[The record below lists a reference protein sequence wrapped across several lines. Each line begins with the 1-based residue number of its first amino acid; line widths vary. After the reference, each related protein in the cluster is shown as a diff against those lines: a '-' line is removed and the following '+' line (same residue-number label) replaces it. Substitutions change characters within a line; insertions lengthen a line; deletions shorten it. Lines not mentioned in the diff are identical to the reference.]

1 MRNPDFHNRL
11 IAYYNSNR
19 TKDAS
24 RLLMNELAS
33 ILVKSKKDFV
43 DLLNESDIIAYDTM
57 SDNQLVDLY
66 VSNLDKNK
74 KLRLGT
80 ALLINMHN
88 KQIGFDGEEEVSND
102 GVKVSAIVL
111 DDYFGAEGTM
121 ESSEDYDAPTI
132 GGTMSSSEEEYSY
145 IPGLGQ
151 AIAGAVQGVSSATT
165 TIAQGQQKKK
175 YGALDLA
182 TKKQEAKSQM
192 TQQILAQR
200 LAETE
205 NKKKEEEQKQKT
217 TRTILIVGGV
227 IVGLA
232 VIGMG
237 IYFLRKKNQAK

>member
-1 MRNPDFHNRL
+1 MVSPEFHNRL

-24 RLLMNELAS
+24 RLLMKELGS
-33 ILVKSKKDFV
+33 ILIKSKKDFV

-66 VSNLDKNK
+66 VNNLDRNK

-145 IPGLGQ
+145 AGLGT
-151 AIAGAVQGVSSATT
+151 AIAGAIQGVAGATT

-175 YGALDLA
+175 YGAIDMA

-200 LAETE
+200 MAETE
-205 NKKKEEEQKQKT
+205 AKNKEKEQSQS
-217 TRTILIVGGV
+217 
-227 IVGLA
+227 
-232 VIGMG
+232 
-237 IYFLRKKNQAK
+237 

>member
-24 RLLMNELAS
+24 RLLMSELGS

-57 SDNQLVDLY
+57 SDNKLVDLY
-66 VSNLDKNK
+66 VSNLDTNK

-88 KQIGFDGEEEVSND
+88 KQIGFDGDEEVSND

-111 DDYFGAEGTM
+111 DDYYGAEGTM
-121 ESSEDYDAPTI
+121 DSSEDYDAPTI
-132 GGTMSSSEEEYSY
+132 GGTMSSSEEDYSY
-145 IPGLGQ
+145 VPGLGT
-151 AIAGAVQGVSSATT
+151 AIAGAIGGVSNLGTK
-165 TIAQGQQKKK
+165 IAEGQQKKK
-175 YGALDLA
+175 YGSLDIA

-192 TQQILAQR
+192 TQQILAQK

-205 NKKKEEEQKQKT
+205 NKKKEDEQKQKT
-217 TRTILIVGGV
+217 TRTLLIVGGV
-227 IVGLA
+227 LVGLTL
-232 VIGMG
+232 IGMG
-237 IYFLRKKNQAK
+237 IYFFKKKNQAK

>member
-24 RLLMNELAS
+24 RLLMSELGS
-33 ILVKSKKDFV
+33 ILIKSKKDFV

-66 VSNLDKNK
+66 VSNLDRNK

-88 KQIGFDGEEEVSND
+88 KQIGFDGDEEVSND

-111 DDYFGAEGTM
+111 DDYYGAEGTM
-121 ESSEDYDAPTI
+121 DSSEDYDAPTI
-132 GGTMSSSEEEYSY
+132 GGTMSSSEEDYSY
-145 IPGLGQ
+145 VPGVAQ
-151 AIAGAVQGVSSATT
+151 AIAGAVQGVATLGT
-165 TIAQGQQKKK
+165 KISEGQQKKK
-175 YGALDLA
+175 YGSLDIA
-182 TKKQEAKSQM
+182 TKKQDAKAQM

-205 NKKKEEEQKQKT
+205 NKKKEDEQKQKT

-227 IVGLA
+227 LVGLTL
-232 VIGMG
+232 IGMG